1 MSPGSMFSLP
11 QKAILDLIES
21 ERPRMNIGR
30 PRPMEIVLPSASK
43 SPTVKSSASYIIVW
57 YAVRIRLVFI
67 SPVIATIALRM
78 TSAVKASTLFTRRL
92 PCFFYYG
99 LNDLNF
105 LNDLNGLWSEPLS
118 LDRFWGEFRM
128 PSGRKKEVV
137 DERAE
142 KVFSGI
148 QATGSWGVAW
158 GRVYVSAAQSSAR
171 R

>member
-1 MSPGSMFSLP
+1 MFSLP

-67 SPVIATIALRM
+67 SPVIATTALRI
-78 TSAVKASTLFTRRL
+78 TSAVNASTLFTRRL

-105 LNDLNGLWSEPLS
+105 LNDLNGL
-118 LDRFWGEFRM
+118 RFKLF
-128 PSGRKKEVV
+128 
-137 DERAE
+137 
-142 KVFSGI
+142 
-148 QATGSWGVAW
+148 
-158 GRVYVSAAQSSAR
+158 QSFNTFKTPDSVIECLLTS
-171 R
+171 